1 MWIGLYRI
9 STTIIAY
16 CSCKRTI
23 KVKPLWHKAHRSTV
37 VSSTYGG
44 RRTMGMTAVNNAADG
59 RHTLRK

>member
-1 MWIGLYRI
+1 MWIGLYRN

-16 CSCKRTI
+16 RSCKHTI
-23 KVKPLWHKAHRSTV
+23 KVKPLWHKVHRSTV

>member
-1 MWIGLYRI
+1 MWIGLYYN